1 MTLINFNNISKI
13 YMQTEEINKL
23 YFQNGLV
30 WERRNGQPSIPPEQQ
45 LENNIRDYLKGIYSN
60 RVC

>member
-30 WERRNGQPSIPPEQQ
+30 WERRNGSSSIPPDQQ
-45 LENNIRDYLKGIYSN
+45 LMY
-60 RVC
+60 